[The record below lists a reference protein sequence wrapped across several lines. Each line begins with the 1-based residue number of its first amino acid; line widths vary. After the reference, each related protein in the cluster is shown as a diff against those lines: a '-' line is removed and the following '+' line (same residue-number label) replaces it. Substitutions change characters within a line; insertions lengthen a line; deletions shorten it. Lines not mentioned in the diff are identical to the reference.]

1 MKTSDIVAIVAEKT
15 GTTQAEAKKVI
26 DTFFDTVVEVTAA
39 GESVSIHGV
48 GKFTVSNRSARS
60 GVNPKTREPI
70 HVPAKK
76 VLVFRSS
83 PAIKK

>member
-15 GTTQAEAKKVI
+15 GTSQAEAKKVI
-26 DTFFDTVVEVTAA
+26 DTLFDTILDVTDK
-39 GESVSIHGV
+39 GESVSIHGM
-48 GKFTVSNRSARS
+48 GKFTVSHRSARS

-76 VLVFRSS
+76 VLVFRAS